1 MSKVARNLP
10 VVKKEEVKFTVKDTD
25 FLLKLILESTF
36 KGNELEFA
44 NTVLQKLI
52 AKHKELIDA

>member
-1 MSKVARNLP
+1 MSRVARNLP
-10 VVKKEEVKFTVKDTD
+10 VVKKKEVKFTVKDTD

-44 NTVLQKLI
+44 NTVLKQILQQW
-52 AKHKELIDA
+52 